1 MPCIVKKTFEEPAA
15 AGALLI
21 APVKDNQPTL
31 HQCAERVCQTSTPVD
46 QTTTKD
52 AKRRSRDETRIVE
65 VFDPNAALADT
76 EWADHVGAIIRVS
89 RTTHARQ
96 RPLEDVQR
104 GRVFR
109 LRVLAARRPLRPG
122 DPLPLGDRKPLPLR
136 PRWQLPRGRQS
147 YSLQSGYLR
156 SPAILCEQH
165 SPFQRRRERVR
176 HSLSHHPR
184 WPRRFGLVTL
194 HVESVEQPWGTAKPV
209 MERVPPQNL
218 VRPGT
223 LANHAGWT

>member
-1 MPCIVKKTFEEPAA
+1 MPCIVKKTFEEAAA

-21 APVKDNQPTL
+21 AQVKDNQPTL

-96 RPLEDVQR
+96 TATGHWKTSSEVAYFVCEFLLPAALCAQAIRDHWAIENRSHYVRDGSFREDSSR
-104 GRVFR
+104 IRCNPAIFAR
-109 LRVLAARRPLRPG
+109 LRSFASNILRFNG
-122 DPLPLGDRKPLPLR
+122 VENVCDTRYRITLGGLDALCSLR
-136 PRWQLPRGRQS
+136 
-147 YSLQSGYLR
+147 
-156 SPAILCEQH
+156 
-165 SPFQRRRERVR
+165 F
-176 HSLSHHPR
+176 
-184 WPRRFGLVTL
+184 
-194 HVESVEQPWGTAKPV
+194 
-209 MERVPPQNL
+209 M
-218 VRPGT
+218 
-223 LANHAGWT
+223 

>member
-1 MPCIVKKTFEEPAA
+1 MNCDNRFVPLVRNDGDLHLTFLNVEHRIRRIP
-15 AGALLI
+15 L
-21 APVKDNQPTL
+21 T
-31 HQCAERVCQTSTPVD
+31 RVGRGLGCSAIHASMAVISGGCSL
-46 QTTTKD
+46 TTTCLPFP
-52 AKRRSRDETRIVE
+52 V
-65 VFDPNAALADT
+65 
-76 EWADHVGAIIRVS
+76 
-89 RTTHARQ
+89 
-96 RPLEDVQR
+96 EDVQR

-122 DPLPLGDRKPLPLR
+122 DPPSLDDRKPLPLR

-184 WPRRFGLVTL
+184 WPRRFVLATL
-194 HVESVEQPWGTAKPV
+194 HVESVEQPW
-209 MERVPPQNL
+209 PPAQ
-218 VRPGT
+218 R
-223 LANHAGWT
+223 